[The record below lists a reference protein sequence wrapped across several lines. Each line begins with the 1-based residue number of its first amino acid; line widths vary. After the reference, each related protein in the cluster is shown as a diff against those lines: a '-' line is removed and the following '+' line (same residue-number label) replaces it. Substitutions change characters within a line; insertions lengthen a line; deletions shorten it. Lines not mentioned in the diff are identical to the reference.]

1 MKIKDK
7 TQNPQSFYFHLSLL
21 TGKIYKKI
29 MACQKADIMDESF
42 FLQVK
47 SARKSG
53 MTILPM
59 NANSSNLHILTI
71 YGH

>member
-1 MKIKDK
+1 MKKIMLSQEKKTLSSKVLCNMKIKDK

-42 FLQVK
+42 YFT
-47 SARKSG
+47 S
-53 MTILPM
+53 
-59 NANSSNLHILTI
+59 
-71 YGH
+71 